1 MSDMSRLC
9 SRDPEQ
15 PTISKPFAVQYDG
28 KTWCCAT
35 DGHCLLVRSDLP
47 AEVVSEAPAAHKVLA
62 EASGPGTPSTVAHLR
77 AGFGSPAWGDPCPC
91 CGQTV
96 GCLWPAP
103 ERLVIF
109 RGRVVNAVLAA
120 RLMDCVPDGPCEVGQ
135 SAGDWGAI
143 WMRGEAWIAA
153 LMPIREA
160 PDGLPE
166 VVP

>member
-77 AGFGSPAWGDPCPC
+77 AGFGAPASRLPWFTCVRGS
-91 CGQTV
+91 
-96 GCLWPAP
+96 AP
-103 ERLVIF
+103 HSGEIPVLVA
-109 RGRVVNAVLAA
+109 GR
-120 RLMDCVPDGPCEVGQ
+120 P
-135 SAGDWGAI
+135 
-143 WMRGEAWIAA
+143 
-153 LMPIREA
+153 
-160 PDGLPE
+160 
-166 VVP
+166 